1 MKLAEMRGVHRLI
14 PEDAI
19 DAEILL
25 RREGASIRVH
35 LSCQAEVLE
44 GLFPLEVIAVAH
56 GPESARLVDLLHALV
71 VVLGHPHAV
80 HGILDEKR
88 VMRISCRVG
97 LRLKQRVKVPEA
109 GLDPLV
115 RGHLVETH
123 LHQNLPELG
132 SHFQQRMDEALCRN
146 HGDAVQV
153 ERLEF
158 LRLPL
163 PRLQHLVGE
172 VCRLLL
178 AVQRELRPFRHFPAH
193 PAASLHQLTLLEGLE
208 VVSGRRPRLQI
219 PKHLGNLVP
228 VRRHL
233 SWEVVA
239 TGLVVAD
246 PFVLERCPLGES
258 EHGSAQLLRESGF
271 AGAIWRHQ
279 ADQLEFRCALG
290 RILGP
295 LLGQRQSRLLQP
307 FSLDEVLALQR
318 VQSSHH
324 LVVNNAGL
332 CQVRPTRIAAIIARK
347 VSLSVVWTRS
357 HASLPPGRTPTC
369 PRGRR
374 NPPTAATTGIQ
385 GLRRRRERRS
395 I

>member
-1 MKLAEMRGVHRLI
+1 
-14 PEDAI
+14 
-19 DAEILL
+19 
-25 RREGASIRVH
+25 
-35 LSCQAEVLE
+35 
-44 GLFPLEVIAVAH
+44 
-56 GPESARLVDLLHALV
+56 
-71 VVLGHPHAV
+71 
-80 HGILDEKR
+80 
-88 VMRISCRVG
+88 MRISCRVG

-219 PKHLGNLVP
+219 PQHLGNLVP

-332 CQVRPTRIAAIIARK
+332 LGELPRVLEDAEILQQLQQLGSKVSAHRLQLRRGKFECPELHEDNLQVAVHSLARK
-347 VSLSVVWTRS
+347 
-357 HASLPPGRTPTC
+357 PTQR
-369 PRGRR
+369 P
-374 NPPTAATTGIQ
+374 
-385 GLRRRRERRS
+385 
-395 I
+395 